1 MIKKIYLNQNLI
13 SQEKNNMIHI
23 LINKKK
29 DCVVWNKNYL
39 SLSSYQN
46 YFSLKIDENKK
57 YVVQSIVALIIKV
70 VILWEKI

>member
-29 DCVVWNKNYL
+29 DCAVWNKNLLRFIKL
-39 SLSSYQN
+39 SKL
-46 YFSLKIDENKK
+46 F
-57 YVVQSIVALIIKV
+57 
-70 VILWEKI
+70 